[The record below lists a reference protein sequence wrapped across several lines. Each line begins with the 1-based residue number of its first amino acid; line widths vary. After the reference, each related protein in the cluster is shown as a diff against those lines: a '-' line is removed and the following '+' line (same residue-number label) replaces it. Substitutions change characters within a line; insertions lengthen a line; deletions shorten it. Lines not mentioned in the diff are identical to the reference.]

1 MIEPIQNLPSD
12 VLGFRA
18 SGRVTGEDYESVIVP
33 AVNEALKANR
43 RIRLLYQIAPDF
55 EGFDPHALW
64 EDSKVGLRHPMAWD
78 RIAFV
83 TDLGWL
89 RRATRALGFTM
100 PAELRVFENRAF
112 DEARA
117 WISARPA

>member
-1 MIEPIQNLPSD
+1 MIEPIENLPLD

-18 SGRVTGEDYESVIVP
+18 SGRVTSADYESVIVP
-33 AVNEALKANR
+33 AVNEALEAR
-43 RIRLLYQIAPDF
+43 RSIRLLYQLAPDF

-64 EDSKVGLRHPMAWD
+64 EDSKVGLRHPMAWE

-100 PAELRVFENRAF
+100 PAEVRVFKNQAF

-117 WISARPA
+117 WISA

>member
-1 MIEPIQNLPSD
+1 VIEPIKNLPAD

-18 SGRVTGEDYESVIVP
+18 SGRVTGDDYESVIIP
-33 AVNEALKANR
+33 AVNEVLECTRK
-43 RIRLLYQIAPDF
+43 IRLLYQLAPDF
-55 EGFDPHALW
+55 EGFDPHAFW

-89 RRATRALGFTM
+89 RRATRALGFAM
-100 PAELRVFENRAF
+100 PAEVKVFKNQAF
-112 DEARA
+112 DEACD
-117 WISARPA
+117 WISA